1 MQVNRFMQQ
10 NNENFDS
17 RTMAEENNKITQE
30 KEKRSFKESLGLVF
44 DDNFSTK
51 APKWNSIPDYI
62 IIGVII
68 LSTVEVFLSTFN
80 VVVEHFGSILK
91 IIDWFT
97 VIFFSIEIV
106 LRIWTADLLDKKYKG
121 FGGRVRYC
129 FSFYGFID
137 LVSTV
142 PFYLNFLFPMPYS
155 ILKVFRTFRLLRL
168 FRYMKS
174 SRLLVKAVSSKK
186 DEMFTSMAFLTL
198 LTIILSFLLYFSEHA
213 AQPDLC
219 GNGWSTF
226 LWTFAKYLGD
236 PGKIADFTLISP
248 WSNIIAF
255 IVGILG
261 VAIFAIPAGLI
272 ASGFIDAM
280 DEEKREKEIDE
291 FGQRMSK
298 SFKRSGN
305 KTLRKYLDD
314 HPAADSEKFKKMNF
328 VSSRVPVSRLQIRQG
343 FEFKDIYDVCEKFK
357 TFRLKNLAEAISNEE
372 HPEDR
377 FVVEH
382 FPVNRPYGYCIDRR
396 SKVTIVSASSYS
408 DCGTGWFTYYLAK
421 LGGFNYISKDIEVD
435 PDELDSFFNMSPEP
449 VYNNKV
455 RADYDEKTDKEAIEI
470 IKKKQANR
478 DAFIK
483 DLKEMATGEDSWIIL
498 FAAQINSSVNKFDFH
513 ISDSLK
519 DGSKHTVHD
528 QQRYQ
533 QLLEAFDQMMKTEY
547 KLTTSL
553 QSQRFPL
560 TEKNLGLK
568 LRDEGT
574 AANIFAVRPSTALIN
589 FNNSRML
596 IAFRM
601 AMLLSDMLDNG
612 KGIDDVDVKDF
623 ASDSFGYLEN
633 IK

>member
-1 MQVNRFMQQ
+1 MQQ

-17 RTMAEENNKITQE
+17 RTMVEENNKITQE
-30 KEKRSFKESLGLVF
+30 KEKKNLKESLALVF
-44 DDNFSTK
+44 DDDFSTK

-68 LSTVEVFLSTFN
+68 LSTIEVFLSTFN
-80 VVVEHFGSILK
+80 VVVEHLGSILK

-97 VIFFSIEIV
+97 VIFFTIEIV
-106 LRIWTADLLDKKYKG
+106 LRIWTADLLDEKYKG
-121 FGGRVRYC
+121 FWGRVRYC

-186 DEMFTSMAFLTL
+186 DEMLTSMAFLTL

-213 AQPDLC
+213 AQPELC
-219 GNGWSTF
+219 ENGWSTF

-280 DEEKREKEIDE
+280 DEEKRENKIDE

-314 HPAADSEKFKKMNF
+314 HPAADSDKFKKMNF

-382 FPVNRPYGYCIDRR
+382 FPVNRPYGYCIDRL

-421 LGGFNYISKDIEVD
+421 FGGFNYISKDIEVD
-435 PDELDSFFNMSPEP
+435 PDELDSFFNMSPKP
-449 VYNNKV
+449 VYNKKV
-455 RADYDEKTDKEAIEI
+455 RTDYDEKTDKDAIEI

-519 DGSKHTVHD
+519 DESKHTVHD

-560 TEKNLGLK
+560 TEKNLGFK

-612 KGIDDVDVKDF
+612 KGIDNADVKDF

-633 IK
+633 NK